1 MLAVALETSTRPA
14 SLAVEHDGTRRG
26 ATLRNERA
34 HASDLL
40 PTLAELVAALRA
52 QPRDIDAVLVG
63 TGPGSYTG
71 LRVGIAT
78 ALGLAHGTGA
88 AIVGVP
94 SGEVLVHA
102 ELQAGEDAAVVLD
115 ARQGELYFAHYLRTD
130 AGVDVLR
137 APCVLQ
143 PDELARALPSGTLLL
158 CDPTVPEIAGLAG
171 RERVLTDRAPH
182 ASALLELG
190 LARLRERGGQA
201 PEEVTPLYLRPF
213 AAKPR
218 RR

>member
-14 SLAVEHDGTRRG
+14 SLAVEYHGTRR
-26 ATLRNERA
+26 ATALEHERA

-40 PTLAELVAALRA
+40 PTLAEIVAAFGARP
-52 QPRDIDAVLVG
+52 QDIDAVLVG
-63 TGPGSYTG
+63 TGPGSHTG

-78 ALGLAHGTGA
+78 ALGLARGA
-88 AIVGVP
+88 DARIVGVP

-102 ELQAGEDAAVVLD
+102 ELCAGEEAAVVLD

-130 AGVDVLR
+130 TGVDVLR
-137 APCVLQ
+137 APCVLR
-143 PDELARALPSGTLLL
+143 PDELVRALPRDAVLL
-158 CDPTVPEIAGLAG
+158 CDPTVPDIAGITGL
-171 RERVLTDRAPH
+171 ERVRTGRVPH

-190 LARLRERGGQA
+190 LARLREHGGQT
-201 PEEVTPLYLRPF
+201 PEQVAPLYLRPF

-218 RR
+218 KR